1 MTRRSLISFI
11 LILFCAAVAM
21 AAGKR
26 KFTLVIDA
34 GHGGHDV
41 GAVGKFSKE
50 KDINLRTALAFGK
63 YVERNCSDVKV
74 IYTRKTDVFVTLIGR
89 AEIANKAKADL
100 FISIHTNSLPG
111 KKISR
116 GLETYTLGMHRASDN
131 LDVAKRENSV
141 ILVEKDYKKH
151 YQGFDPNSSESYII
165 FEFLQDNNMSKS
177 VELAK
182 LVQSNVCA
190 TANRPNKGVKQA
202 GFLVLRETSMP
213 SCLIELGFIS
223 TSDEEK
229 FLNNETHIDEMAR
242 GIYQAFVKYKNNYS
256 SGSSSSTKAPVQIEE
271 PRQQEPELEIR
282 EVVNMKPEP
291 QQSPIPEL
299 DINQLQA
306 AIPQVNEAQ
315 NQIRNQQP
323 APQRNVARQQ
333 QQPSIPQN
341 QVLNQGVR
349 QQQSIPQNQNI
360 VQNQVQNQSQN
371 QSQRREPELQQPQ
384 VRQLPQQQQPM
395 PQQQPQVRQLPQQ
408 QQPMPQQQP
417 QVHQLPQQQQPMPQ
431 QQPQARTLPQQTQPV
446 PQQQPQARTLPQQ
459 QQPMPQQQPQAR
471 TLPQQTQPVPQ
482 QQPQARTLPQQTQPA
497 PQQQP
502 QARTLPQQKQ
512 PVQQQQQHVIQQQ
525 PQQAQPNVNAPVGA
539 PIFKVQIFISDKV
552 LDPDDSR
559 FKDETNV
566 NYYKEGRVFKYTIGA
581 SADYNEISRLRR
593 EIADK
598 FPGCFIVAFRN
609 GEKMNINDAIIEF
622 KTNQNK

>member
-1 MTRRSLISFI
+1 
-11 LILFCAAVAM
+11 M

-341 QVLNQGVR
+341 QVQNQGVR

-360 VQNQVQNQSQN
+360 VQNQVQNQN

-431 QQPQARTLPQQTQPV
+431 QQPQVRQ
-446 PQQQPQARTLPQQ
+446 LPQQ

-502 QARTLPQQKQ
+502 QARTLPQQTQPVPQQQPQARTLPQQTQPAPQQQPQARTLPQQKQ
-512 PVQQQQQHVIQQQ
+512 PVPQQQQHVIQQQ